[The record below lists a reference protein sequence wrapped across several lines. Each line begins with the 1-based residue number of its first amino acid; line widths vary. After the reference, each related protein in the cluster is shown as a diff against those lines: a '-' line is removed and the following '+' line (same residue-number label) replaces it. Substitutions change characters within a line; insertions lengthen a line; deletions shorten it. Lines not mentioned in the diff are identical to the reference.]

1 MAKKSSRTPKART
14 SLSGSVRTTPVR
26 GKGKVRA
33 VAKAGR
39 VTSARPSTRP
49 KKAEPTTAVRPRAVH
64 SVVSEIAKKD
74 VLTLTDF
81 TAQDVLSLYRLA
93 ADMKKDISP
102 YRHALDGKT
111 LIMLFE
117 KASLRTRISFETGI
131 NALGGTAIYMD
142 HSGQRIGER
151 ESAKDYAMNL
161 ERWVQGII
169 ARVYSQRAI
178 DELAHH
184 ASIPVI
190 NALSD
195 RFHPCQALAD
205 LFTLWERPGG
215 LEGVRLAWVGDGNN
229 VCHSLMHAAALLG
242 VDMTVVTP
250 RGYEPSEDV
259 TQWCLLQAS
268 LAGSLLTFSHEPSAV
283 EGHHAVYTDVW
294 VSMGQQ
300 DQANERRAA
309 FADYCVTQELMATA
323 SKGVTSKRFP
333 HGSLFMHCL
342 PAQRGVEVT
351 DDVIDSPASIVYD
364 QAENRM
370 HAQNALLAQLFA

>member
-1 MAKKSSRTPKART
+1 
-14 SLSGSVRTTPVR
+14 
-26 GKGKVRA
+26 
-33 VAKAGR
+33 
-39 VTSARPSTRP
+39 
-49 KKAEPTTAVRPRAVH
+49 
-64 SVVSEIAKKD
+64 VVSEIAKKD

-268 LAGSLLTFSHEPSAV
+268 LAGSLLDCSEP
-283 EGHHAVYTDVW
+283 
-294 VSMGQQ
+294 
-300 DQANERRAA
+300 RAMSTCCGVFCRE
-309 FADYCVTQELMATA
+309 FADCSQPLRAWV
-323 SKGVTSKRFP
+323 GV
-333 HGSLFMHCL
+333 L
-342 PAQRGVEVT
+342 PGAC
-351 DDVIDSPASIVYD
+351 
-364 QAENRM
+364 
-370 HAQNALLAQLFA
+370 